1 MSNII
6 PTTIGSY
13 PRPDWFKDYLKNL
26 EGLQKDRKKET
37 EKSEYEKALT
47 EVLDGQK
54 NSGIKLFTDG
64 QLVWQDFLCHLC
76 TGIEGFEMSGLIRYF
91 DNNFYYRMPRVT
103 AKLNSRTDI
112 VVEEFKIAYKIQ
124 TELKAVISCYTLAE
138 LSKNEFYKDK
148 SEFVMDLAGIMNEE
162 AKKLADNGARY
173 IQIDEPSLLYAEN
186 DDLETA
192 KEAVKVICD
201 GVGAKFFLAT
211 YFGGA
216 ERIFPEILDFP
227 VDVLGLDFVEGYEKN
242 LELLGEYKTEK
253 EIQAGIVDG
262 RTTRMEKKEDVREKI
277 DAILDVTDGKITYVS
292 PNTGLDFLPYQKAS
306 EKLKVMCD
314 SIRC

>member
-1 MSNII
+1 MNNMI

-37 EKSEYEKALT
+37 EKNEYEKALT
-47 EVLDGQK
+47 EVLDEQK

-76 TGIEGFEMSGLIRYF
+76 TRIEGFEMSGLIRYF

-103 AKLNSRTDI
+103 AELNSKTDI

-124 TELKAVISCYTLAE
+124 TELKAVISCYTLVE

-173 IQIDEPSLLYAEN
+173 IQIDEPSLLYAGK
-186 DDLETA
+186 DDLEIV
-192 KEAVKVICD
+192 KDAVKVICD
-201 GVGAKFFLAT
+201 GVNAKFFLAT
-211 YFGGA
+211 YFGDA
-216 ERIFPEILDFP
+216 EKIFPEILDFQ

-242 LELLGEYKTEK
+242 LELLGEYKIEK

-262 RTTRMEKKEDVREKI
+262 RTTRIEKKEDVREKI
-277 DAILDVTDGKITYVS
+277 NAILDVSDGKITYVS

-306 EKLKVMCD
+306 EKLKIMCD
-314 SIRC
+314 SIR